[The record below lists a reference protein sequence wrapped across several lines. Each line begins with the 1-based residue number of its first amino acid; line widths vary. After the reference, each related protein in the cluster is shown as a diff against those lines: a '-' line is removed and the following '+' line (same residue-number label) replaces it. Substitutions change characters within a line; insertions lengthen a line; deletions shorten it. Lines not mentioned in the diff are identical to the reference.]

1 MIYSILEDKA
11 AINKDLEDGIK
22 AGYKVVGKK
31 LKDIAGNYLEN
42 KIGINLISW
51 ADEIRGKKKRVPYMN
66 LIRCLILIRL

>member
-31 LKDIAGNYLEN
+31 LKDIAGDYLEN

-51 ADEIRGKKKRVPYMN
+51 ADEIRGKKRVPYMN